1 MCFLSFMC
9 LTNNKCR
16 TFGSHARCLCWIAA
30 LGLLLCGASASPAHA
45 QSAGSEAE
53 RDARAACADDHPSYR
68 FLRHEEYWDYLAAA
82 SCRTDYADPLKHIAV
97 GEGSFLYVGGEVR
110 SLVEGLGRRETVPAD
125 NDTYLLQRATLHA
138 GLKLGR
144 RLDGF
149 SGRLFAELKSGLAP
163 GLDEVAPPDRDTL
176 DLGQAI
182 AEASYAWDRASGDGP
197 SRLTLRAGRFELHYG
212 AGRMISVRE
221 GPNVRASFDGGLA
234 RLVLGGGFFGTDA
247 LAGWRADAFATRPN
261 ATRPGVFDNERAD
274 GAALWGVYAKGP
286 LRGGH
291 ALDAYYL
298 GLEREGMRYAQGR
311 LNQTRHTVGARW
323 VYADKAGRW
332 THDLEVAVQ
341 FGAAQTMR
349 ETSGDSD
356 GERLADGAFE
366 GDVLAWRVASEAA
379 YTFASPNA
387 PTLGLSAD
395 LSSGDRNPAAAD
407 LQTFTAPYPP
417 GRYYDGAVPFGPSNL
432 IDVQPTVS
440 VRLLPWLRAVAGA
453 HVFWRTSAHDGAYAV
468 PDIALRTAT
477 AEDGATARFLGWAPG
492 VILTAKATPHL
503 TFGLE
508 VNQFRPGGYYP
519 QSGTDAVVHY
529 VGIEATYK
537 F

>member
-1 MCFLSFMC
+1 MSLINSEYRTLNAHATC
-9 LTNNKCR
+9 LW
-16 TFGSHARCLCWIAA
+16 WIAA
-30 LGLLLCGASASPAHA
+30 LALLLCGGSASSAHA
-45 QSAGSEAE
+45 QSASSEAE
-53 RDARAACADDHPSYR
+53 RDARAACPDDHPTYR
-68 FLRHEEYWDYLAAA
+68 FLRHEEHWDYLAAA

-97 GEGSFLYVGGEVR
+97 GDGSFFYVGGEVR
-110 SLVEGLGRRETVPAD
+110 SLVEGVGRRGTVPAD
-125 NDTYLLQRATLHA
+125 NDTYLLQRATLHT
-138 GLKLGR
+138 GLQLGR
-144 RLDGF
+144 RPDGV
-149 SGRLFAELKSGLAP
+149 SGRLFAELKSGFAP
-163 GLDEVAPPDRDTL
+163 GLDEVTPPDRDTL

-182 AEASYAWDRASGDGP
+182 AEVSYAWDGASAHGSSEDEL
-197 SRLTLRAGRFELHYG
+197 SRLMLRAGRFELHYG

-234 RLVLGGGFFGTDA
+234 RFVLGGGLLGTDA
-247 LAGWRADAFATRPN
+247 LTGWRADAFATRPN
-261 ATRPGVFDNERAD
+261 TTHPGVFDNRRTD

-298 GLEREGMRYAQGR
+298 GFEREGVRYAQGR

-323 VYADKAGRW
+323 VYNGVADRW

-341 FGAAQTMR
+341 FGAAQTMQ
-349 ETSGDSD
+349 ETAGDSN
-356 GERLADGAFE
+356 GERLNDSAFE
-366 GDVLAWRVASEAA
+366 GDVLAWRIASEMT
-379 YTFASPNA
+379 YTFAFSNA
-387 PTLGLSAD
+387 PTLGLSTD
-395 LSSGDRNPAAAD
+395 VSSGDRDPAAVD

-432 IDVQPTVS
+432 VDVQPTVS
-440 VRLLPWLRAVAGA
+440 VRVLPWLTAIAGA
-453 HVFWRTSAHDGAYAV
+453 HVFWRTSVHDGAYAV
-468 PDIALRTAT
+468 PGIALRTAT
-477 AEDGATARFLGWAPG
+477 ADGGAAERFLGWAPG

-508 VNQFRPGGYYP
+508 VNQFRPGGYYA

-529 VGIEATYK
+529 LGVEATYK